1 MATYLRIRLRAVGLS
16 RRVQRNNLVPNHIV
30 ARRKVGNGQVPAEV
44 VLDQVI
50 GYPGAGVAAALPRA
64 LLDLGP
70 FQRERVDC
78 AEVSGDGRT
87 VLDHGT
93 WNLSARYSFRF
104 PSLNYGLTPLPEEK
118 E

>member
-1 MATYLRIRLRAVGLS
+1 
-16 RRVQRNNLVPNHIV
+16 
-30 ARRKVGNGQVPAEV
+30 
-44 VLDQVI
+44 
-50 GYPGAGVAAALPRA
+50 

-78 AEVSGDGRT
+78 AEVSGDGRNIF
-87 VLDHGT
+87 DHGT